1 MKYVPD
7 TSVIIN
13 GKFFELISSGGHEV
27 IIPEAVV
34 SEIEAQANR
43 GLMIGFT
50 GLKEM
55 EKIRALE
62 REGKINLRFYGK
74 RPEKW
79 QIEKAKSG
87 EIDEMI
93 RLTAIEN
100 NAILVT
106 SDFVQSSIARIK
118 GIEVI
123 YIETKKGPSI
133 KIEDFFDK
141 ETMSVHLK
149 VNTVPMAKKGS
160 PGRFNL
166 VKLSD
171 NIMDEMDLED
181 IAMDIVERARSDT
194 NSYIEMEMK
203 GVTVVQLREYRIVIT
218 REPFSDGIEITAVK
232 PIVKFSIEH
241 YSIDDRLLKRLKES
255 TRGIIISGAPGAGK
269 TTFAQALAEMYSS
282 EGKIVKTLER
292 PRDLQVKDEITQ
304 YTALEGSMEKAGNIL
319 LLVRP
324 DYTIFDE
331 VRSSEDFQVYADLR
345 LSGVGMV
352 GVVHATRPVD
362 AIQRLIGRIELGMI
376 PQVADTFIHI
386 DSGEIKNVYYLEYTV
401 KVPSGMREEDLS
413 RPVIEVRDF
422 YKNSLEY
429 EIYSFGE
436 QVVVVPVKG
445 ERGRIY
451 ELAEE
456 KAQEILKRH
465 IGSGFRLEITSPNS
479 MNLYVPGYKI
489 PELIGKGGEN
499 IDRLER
505 VIGLHINVLP
515 YTGGEK
521 EKINLIVQKK
531 KDYLYLIVEGE
542 YGGREGAIIA
552 DDDVLFSGVLSR
564 DGIIKLKQNSPQG
577 KAVLQALGE
586 GKKLYFKPW

>member
-1 MKYVPD
+1 MIYVPD

-13 GKFFELISSGGHEV
+13 GKFFELISKGGDEV
-27 IIPEAVV
+27 IIPESVV
-34 SEIEAQANR
+34 SEIEAQANK

-50 GLKEM
+50 GLREL
-55 EKIRALE
+55 EKIRSLVND
-62 REGKINLRFYGK
+62 GKIVLRFAGK

-79 QIEKAKSG
+79 QIERAKTG

-93 RLTAIEN
+93 RAVALEN
-100 NAILVT
+100 NATLVT
-106 SDFVQSSIARIK
+106 SDYVQASVARIK
-118 GIEVI
+118 GINVL
-123 YIETKKGPSI
+123 YIETKRGPSM

-149 VNTVPMAKKGS
+149 VNTFPVAKKGS

-166 VKLSD
+166 LRIS
-171 NIMDEMDLED
+171 NIIIDQQSLEE

-218 REPFSDGIEITAVK
+218 RDPFSDGIEITAVR
-232 PIVKFSIEH
+232 PIAKFSIDH
-241 YSIDDRLLKRLKES
+241 YSLDERLLKRLRET

-269 TTFAQALAEMYSS
+269 TTFAQALAEMYSMD
-282 EGKIVKTLER
+282 GKIVKTIER
-292 PRDLQVKDEITQ
+292 PRDLQVGDEITQ
-304 YTALEGSMEKAGNIL
+304 YTALEGSMEKTGNIL

-324 DYTIFDE
+324 DFTIFDE
-331 VRSSEDFQVYADLR
+331 VRTSEDFQVYADLR

-386 DSGEIKNVYYLEYTV
+386 DSGAVNSVYYLEYTV
-401 KVPSGMREEDLS
+401 KVPTGMREEDLS

-422 YKNSLEY
+422 FTNTLKY

-445 ERGRIY
+445 ERNRVY
-451 ELAEE
+451 ELAEA
-456 KAQEILKRH
+456 KVQEMLRRH
-465 IGSGFRLEITSPNS
+465 IGTSFKVEITSGNS
-479 MNLYVPGYKI
+479 MTLYVPRDSI
-489 PELIGKGGEN
+489 PEVIGKGGEN
-499 IDRLER
+499 IDMLEEI
-505 VIGLHINVLP
+505 VGLHIDVLP
-515 YTGGEK
+515 YSDQKGV
-521 EKINLIVQKK
+521 KIPLVVQKK
-531 KDYLYLIVEGE
+531 KDTIYLIAEGDQS
-542 YGGREGAIIA
+542 GKKGVVIA
-552 DDDVLFSGVLSR
+552 EDDILFSGVLSKE
-564 DGIIKLKQNSPQG
+564 GMMKIKRNSPQG
-577 KAVLQALGE
+577 EALLKALSE

>member
-55 EKIRALE
+55 EKIRVLE

-386 DSGEIKNVYYLEYTV
+386 DSGEIRNVYYLEYTV